1 MTTEVSPAPR
11 PARAGR
17 IVFLVGIALLVIDI
31 VTVLALSFY
40 RRHSESR
47 TYDERSKVA
56 ESGIAVTVTRVEVS
70 NTSRE
75 VTLPADVRA
84 FDQTTLY
91 AKVSGYVRQMRVER
105 GQHVKAGEILA
116 VLGSPETDRDVAA
129 ARSDAE
135 AKERIAVRV
144 RSLAPPGVV
153 SQQDLDNAERD
164 ARVARANFQ
173 RALDVRNYTLL
184 RAPFEGVV
192 TARYADPGAL
202 LPAATGATQA
212 ALPLVDLANLDRLRI
227 FIYVGQD
234 VAPFAHDGDDV
245 TLWQD
250 EKANE
255 QIATKL
261 THVAGA
267 LDPRTRTMQCEI
279 DLDNRPY
286 HLQPGTFVHARLH
299 IAVPPVPVVPNEALV
314 VRDGKTMVVVVEDDR
329 AHFVPVELG
338 VNDGKT
344 TRLVRGLKGGET
356 IGVSVPVEVSEGARV
371 QPKPQPVRD
380 AGGSGDGGR

>member
-1 MTTEVSPAPR
+1 MTTDVSPAPR
-11 PARAGR
+11 HVRAGR
-17 IVFLVGIALLVIDI
+17 IVFIVGIVLLVLDI
-31 VTVLALSFY
+31 VTVLGLSFY

-47 TYDERSKVA
+47 THDERTKVA
-56 ESGIAVTVTRVEVS
+56 EKGIPVTVTRVEVS
-70 NTSRE
+70 STSRD

-91 AKVSGYVRQMRVER
+91 AKVSGYVREMRAER
-105 GQHVKAGEILA
+105 GQHVKAGDILA

-135 AKERIAVRV
+135 AKERIAARV
-144 RSLAPPGVV
+144 RSLARPGVV

-164 ARVARANFQ
+164 ARVARANLQ

-245 TLWQD
+245 TIWQD

-261 THVAGA
+261 TRVTGA

-279 DLDNRPY
+279 DLDNRTY

-314 VRDGKTMVVVVEDDR
+314 VRDGRTMVVVVEDDR
-329 AHFVPVELG
+329 ARFVPVELG
-338 VNDGKT
+338 LNDGKT

-356 IGVSVPVEVSEGARV
+356 IGVSVPVEVTEGAKL
-371 QPKPQPVRD
+371 QPKPQPARD
-380 AGGSGDGGR
+380 AGASDGGR